1 MSLAL
6 LREMDAGLRRPGP
19 PEPPELVA
27 AYLLELAKKRE
38 GSVVTSRLHKAA
50 LAAMHRA
57 NGHADPT
64 DHEGVRRQAVP
75 GM

>member
-1 MSLAL
+1 M
-6 LREMDAGLRRPGP
+6 
-19 PEPPELVA
+19 A

-38 GSVVTSRLHKAA
+38 GSVATSRLHKAA

-57 NGHADPT
+57 NGHVDPT

-75 GM
+75 GV